1 MRSVAGC
8 ATGNAKKVNNRK
20 NVLKPLKLPNI
31 DIQEVILMVIGYVL
45 LGFVAVMMFFG
56 LLNGVVR
63 SMRLEPWIALVFVIA
78 YIVGGVIP
86 AVYFGSAFALG
97 IGGFIVP
104 LVLSVVLTVFAGGGM
119 TLLRTATAML
129 ATAAITVAVTVWM
142 PAGNVWLSVLA
153 SCTAGVLG
161 GAISYAVCS
170 SRVSSAAGSVGGIVL
185 GNIIGQFI
193 AYYTGMTN
201 VFYLGSAMIFDASVI
216 ALVFSVLL
224 AVVADRYRVNRTT
237 HQNAGT
243 EAAEDNSDLSD
254 FDDFLG
260 K

>member
-1 MRSVAGC
+1 
-8 ATGNAKKVNNRK
+8 
-20 NVLKPLKLPNI
+20 
-31 DIQEVILMVIGYVL
+31 
-45 LGFVAVMMFFG
+45 
-56 LLNGVVR
+56 
-63 SMRLEPWIALVFVIA
+63 
-78 YIVGGVIP
+78 
-86 AVYFGSAFALG
+86 
-97 IGGFIVP
+97 
-104 LVLSVVLTVFAGGGM
+104 M